1 LGGGKKKKNK
11 IIFGKK
17 KKKLKY
23 FCGFGG
29 GGGGGA
35 EMVGYGIYHSFPV
48 VLSFAIFGNCLGY
61 TICMRLKDLLQYN
74 NIVAVQWV

>member
-1 LGGGKKKKNK
+1 
-11 IIFGKK
+11 
-17 KKKLKY
+17 
-23 FCGFGG
+23 
-29 GGGGGA
+29 
-35 EMVGYGIYHSFPV
+35 MVGYGIYHSFPV